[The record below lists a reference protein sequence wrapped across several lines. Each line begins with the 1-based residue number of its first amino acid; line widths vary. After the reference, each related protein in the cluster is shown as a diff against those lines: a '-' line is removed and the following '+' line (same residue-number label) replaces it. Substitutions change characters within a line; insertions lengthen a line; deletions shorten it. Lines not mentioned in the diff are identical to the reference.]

1 MKIKTLPE
9 MNTATSKQKLAANI
23 LNMLTATQEL
33 DAARELYRNKKI
45 PAPALKIMDS
55 ATAELEANGASA
67 RALKPGTIAPDFI
80 LPNVDGRSVRL
91 YTELERGPVVLVFY
105 RGGWCP
111 YCNIHLRG
119 FQRLLA
125 EFKAAG
131 AQVVAISPQLPD
143 QSLTTQEK
151 DQLAFAVLSDVGLNT
166 ARAFGIAFEL
176 PKALLDLY
184 ADFDHP
190 LENSNGVE
198 GAKEL
203 PMPATFVIRADR
215 SIAYAHV
222 EADYTRRS
230 EPLEVLKLVRELEN
244 VTT

>member
-1 MKIKTLPE
+1 
-9 MNTATSKQKLAANI
+9 MNT
-23 LNMLTATQEL
+23 LTTTQEL
-33 DAARELYRNKKI
+33 DSTRNLYRDQKLPK
-45 PAPALKIMDS
+45 PALEIMDA
-55 ATAELEANGASA
+55 ATAELENNAAASH
-67 RALKPGTIAPDFI
+67 ALQPGDIAPDFI

-91 YTELERGPVVLVFY
+91 YSELERGPVVLAFY

-111 YCNIHLRG
+111 FCNIHLRG
-119 FQRLLA
+119 FQKSLA

-151 DQLAFAVLSDVGLNT
+151 DELAFPVLSDVGLNT
-166 ARAFGIAFEL
+166 ARAFGVAFEL

-184 ADFDHP
+184 ADFDQP

-215 SIAYAHV
+215 TIAYAHV
-222 EADYTRRS
+222 EADFMRRS
-230 EPLEVLKLVRELEN
+230 EPLEVLNLVRELEN
-244 VTT
+244 GAA

>member
-1 MKIKTLPE
+1 
-9 MNTATSKQKLAANI
+9 MNT
-23 LNMLTATQEL
+23 LTTTQEL
-33 DAARELYRNKKI
+33 DSARNFYRGQKI
-45 PAPALKIMDS
+45 PKPALEIIDA
-55 ATAELEANGASA
+55 ATTELVNNAVASH
-67 RALKPGTIAPDFI
+67 ALQPGDIAPDFI

-91 YTELERGPVVLVFY
+91 YSELERGPVVLVFY

-111 YCNIHLRG
+111 FCNIHLRG
-119 FQRLLA
+119 FQKSLA

-151 DQLAFAVLSDVGLNT
+151 DELAFPVLSDVGLNT
-166 ARAFGIAFEL
+166 ARAFGVAFEL

-184 ADFDHP
+184 TDFDQP

-203 PMPATFVIRADR
+203 PLPATFVIRADR
-215 SIAYAHV
+215 TIAYAHV
-222 EADYTRRS
+222 EADFMRRS
-230 EPLEVLKLVRELEN
+230 EPLEVLNLVR
-244 VTT
+244 